1 MAASTIIALSGNS
14 IPNPEWSTVDVKR
27 AILRA
32 STSRGPSGTPPED
45 TPYQA
50 TPDLMYRGL
59 RIRDRLLAPF
69 ETLDAEEA
77 PSEEPPPEFI
87 EVVFPFGPQ
96 NLQHQNYGGT
106 YQQIQRP
113 YLKPLNVYSTPQL
126 RTVTFNA
133 VIVHRPSG
141 GMSVGPLNEDGDSV
155 QGVVDTL
162 EQIASSGLPC
172 EFIYGTQALPFL
184 SFLTQF
190 SYTVKYR
197 NKDGEPLRIEASI
210 QLTERV
216 EYKPLTEEL
225 PLIERPPKAV
235 GVGSPPP
242 VDPLSPEALAVKYGQ
257 DPAEI
262 TAMANEVSIQF
273 GIDET
278 KAYETIASIGEL
290 GF

>member
-14 IPNPEWSTVDVKR
+14 IPNPEFSTVDVKR

-32 STSRGPSGTPPED
+32 STSVGLGGTPPDPE
-45 TPYQA
+45 PLSA
-50 TPDLMYRGL
+50 TPDMAREV
-59 RIRDRLLAPF
+59 RPRDRLPAPF

-77 PSEEPPPEFI
+77 PAEGPPPEFI

-133 VIVHRPSG
+133 IIVHRPSG
-141 GMSVGPLNEDGDSV
+141 GKSTGPLNEEGASV
-155 QGVVDTL
+155 QGIVDTL

-197 NKDGEPLRIEASI
+197 NKNGEPLQIEASL

-235 GVGSPPP
+235 GVAAPPP
-242 VDPLSPEALAVKYGQ
+242 AETLDYTDLAVQFGQ
-257 DPAEI
+257 NEAELA
-262 TAMANEVSIQF
+262 AMANETAIQF

-278 KAYETIASIGEL
+278 EVYETFASIGEL
-290 GF
+290 AF

>member
-1 MAASTIIALSGNS
+1 MAASTIIALSGNP
-14 IPNPEWSTVDVKR
+14 IAFPEWTTVDVKR

-32 STSRGPSGTPPED
+32 STSRGPSGTPPD
-45 TPYQA
+45 RDFLPYTPRA
-50 TPDLMYRGL
+50 AA
-59 RIRDRLLAPF
+59 DRLPAPF

-77 PSEEPPPEFI
+77 PAEEPLPEFL

-133 VIVHRPSG
+133 VIAHRPSG

-162 EQIASSGLPC
+162 EQIASSGFPC

-216 EYKPLTEEL
+216 EYRPLTEEL

-242 VDPLSPEALAVKYGQ
+242 ADVVNIYDLEVVFGQ
-257 DPAEI
+257 TPAEVKA
-262 TAMANEVSIQF
+262 TVTTVAAQTGLSEAEVFRTLNPDIF
-273 GIDET
+273 NPNG
-278 KAYETIASIGEL
+278 A
-290 GF
+290 

>member
-1 MAASTIIALSGNS
+1 MAASTIIALSGNP
-14 IPNPEWSTVDVKR
+14 IAFPEWTTVDVKR

-32 STSRGPSGTPPED
+32 STSRGPSGTPPEPD
-45 TPYQA
+45 PYLQAVGITPRD
-50 TPDLMYRGL
+50 DLP
-59 RIRDRLLAPF
+59 APF

-77 PSEEPPPEFI
+77 PAEEPLPEFL

-133 VIVHRPSG
+133 VIAHRPSG
-141 GMSVGPLNEDGDSV
+141 GMSVGPLNEEGDSV

-162 EQIASSGLPC
+162 EQIASSGFPC

-216 EYKPLTEEL
+216 EYRPLTEEL

-257 DPAEI
+257 TPAEI
-262 TAMANEVSIQF
+262 TALANEAAIAY

-278 KAYETIASIGEL
+278 AAYETLASISEL
-290 GF
+290 AF

>member
-1 MAASTIIALSGNS
+1 MAASTIIALSGNP
-14 IPNPEWSTVDVKR
+14 IAFPEWTTVDVKR

-32 STSRGPSGTPPED
+32 STSRGPSGTPPDPE
-45 TPYQA
+45 PLLA
-50 TPDLMYRGL
+50 RAVSAP
-59 RIRDRLLAPF
+59 RDRLSAPF

-77 PSEEPPPEFI
+77 PAEEPLPEFL

-133 VIVHRPSG
+133 VIAHRPSG

-162 EQIASSGLPC
+162 EQIASSGFPC

-216 EYKPLTEEL
+216 EYRPLTEEL

-242 VDPLSPEALAVKYGQ
+242 ADPLNYADLAVKYGQ
-257 DPAEI
+257 DAAEMEAFLI
-262 TAMANEVSIQF
+262 DVSVTATTQYGLSDTE
-273 GIDET
+273 
-278 KAYETIASIGEL
+278 AYETLASIGEL
-290 GF
+290 AF

>member
-1 MAASTIIALSGNS
+1 MAASTIIALSGNP
-14 IPNPEWSTVDVKR
+14 IAFPAWSTVDVKR

-32 STSRGPSGTPPED
+32 STSVGLGGTPPED
-45 TPYQA
+45 TPYQMA
-50 TPDLMYRGL
+50 RAL
-59 RIRDRLLAPF
+59 IARDRLPAPF

-77 PSEEPPPEFI
+77 PAEEPPPEFL

-184 SFLTQF
+184 SYLTQF

-216 EYKPLTEEL
+216 EYRPLTEEL

-235 GVGSPPP
+235 GVGAPPAP
-242 VDPLSPEALAVKYGQ
+242 DLVNIYDLEVVFGQSKSENIATITTVAAQTGLSKPEVFKILNPDIFNPNG
-257 DPAEI
+257 
-262 TAMANEVSIQF
+262 
-273 GIDET
+273 
-278 KAYETIASIGEL
+278 AY
-290 GF
+290 